1 MITRLLPFFLCL
13 GLAVPFVPVAYAGD
27 RFDEIAGTLGLT
39 AAQKTEVAD
48 IVYQSKEKRIAIKAR
63 SASARLQLEH
73 LLTQTTVDER
83 AVMKALDE
91 VNTASADL
99 RRNRIEQILAIRKVL
114 SPEQWSQLA
123 GLWKDNREDRRDRHD
138 DEDDD
143 E

>member
-1 MITRLLPFFLCL
+1 MITRLLPFLLCF
-13 GLAVPFVPVAYAGD
+13 GLAIPFVPAAHAGD

-48 IVYQSKEKRIAIKAR
+48 TVYQSKEKRIAIKA
-63 SASARLQLEH
+63 SGASARLRLEH

-114 SPEQWSQLA
+114 SPEQWSQLS
-123 GLWKDNREDRRDRHD
+123 GLWKDSREDRHDRRDSED
-138 DEDDD
+138 ADE
-143 E
+143 